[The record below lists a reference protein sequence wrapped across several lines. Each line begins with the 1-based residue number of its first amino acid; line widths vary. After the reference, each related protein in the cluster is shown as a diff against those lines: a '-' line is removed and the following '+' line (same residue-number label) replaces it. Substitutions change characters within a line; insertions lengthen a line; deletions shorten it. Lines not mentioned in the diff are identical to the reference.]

1 MKFTNL
7 KSLASAAILATLAGC
22 VSPAPYVESHIG
34 FAVNAAKAQ
43 QTINPDASKNP
54 DPVAGI
60 DGRAAKSA
68 VERYED
74 SFKAPPPTFNIININ
89 SGGGTGGGR

>member
-7 KSLASAAILATLAGC
+7 KSLASAAFLAILAGC

-34 FAVNAAKAQ
+34 SAVNAAKAQ
-43 QTINPDASKNP
+43 QTIDPDASKNP
-54 DPVAGI
+54 DPVAGV
-60 DGRAAKSA
+60 DGRAAKSS

-89 SGGGTGGGR
+89 SGGNGGR

>member
-1 MKFTNL
+1 MKSTTL

-34 FAVNAAKAQ
+34 SAVNAAKAQ

-60 DGRAAKSA
+60 DGRAAKNS
-68 VERYED
+68 VDRYED

-89 SGGGTGGGR
+89 SGGTAGGR